1 MYKHFS
7 IIACLLLFFAS
18 TALSADWQV
27 DLANTFSAGFDNL
40 PESDVRLMMPA
51 DDVIENIAKKISS
64 AEDLLSE
71 ISKRDYQQPESRGE
85 LQSFTMTGIDGVERP
100 WVLYTPETYRSD
112 RATPLIVALHGG
124 VSRAEVS
131 DDPEGW
137 AKNSGWLTLAQDNGW
152 FAMFPFGQAGATWW
166 DDVGMTNIRRQMQLV
181 KHHFNI
187 DDDRVYMAGFSDG
200 ASSGFLHAMVK
211 PDDYA
216 AVIALC
222 GHMGVGSLSGELPT
236 YAPNMANTPIY
247 VVTTSEDGLYPT
259 EGMRPGI
266 DMAISAGAD
275 IFYRQLHGTH
285 RFDFAD
291 TELPLIAAYIE
302 RHPRNPFPANIYW
315 ETAKAEFGRCRW
327 LEINRVL
334 PQDAA
339 EWHIDHNQILVSK
352 RITIGFV
359 PDTSQE
365 ILKVEN
371 VIEKTY
377 ADSIGLKAGDII
389 VEAAGKK
396 VGSLADFDV
405 AKESVSRGDRFDM
418 TVIRDDE
425 RVELKGILPTEDLYY
440 LFGRTVPSAAI
451 KAVQSGNIIRLEGSR
466 VGALTIRVFPQQLNL
481 DKNIQIFFNG
491 KQVFD
496 EQVKPDVAF
505 ILREYLHN
513 RDKTLLPVSEI
524 KLDLNH

>member
-1 MYKHFS
+1 M
-7 IIACLLLFFAS
+7 
-18 TALSADWQV
+18 
-27 DLANTFSAGFDNL
+27 
-40 PESDVRLMMPA
+40 
-51 DDVIENIAKKISS
+51 
-64 AEDLLSE
+64 
-71 ISKRDYQQPESRGE
+71 
-85 LQSFTMTGIDGVERP
+85 
-100 WVLYTPETYRSD
+100 
-112 RATPLIVALHGG
+112 
-124 VSRAEVS
+124 
-131 DDPEGW
+131 
-137 AKNSGWLTLAQDNGW
+137 
-152 FAMFPFGQAGATWW
+152 
-166 DDVGMTNIRRQMQLV
+166 
-181 KHHFNI
+181 
-187 DDDRVYMAGFSDG
+187 
-200 ASSGFLHAMVK
+200 
-211 PDDYA
+211 
-216 AVIALC
+216 
-222 GHMGVGSLSGELPT
+222 
-236 YAPNMANTPIY
+236 
-247 VVTTSEDGLYPT
+247 
-259 EGMRPGI
+259 
-266 DMAISAGAD
+266 
-275 IFYRQLHGTH
+275 
-285 RFDFAD
+285 
-291 TELPLIAAYIE
+291 IAAYIE

-513 RDKTLLPVSEI
+513 RDKTLLPVAEI
-524 KLDLNH
+524 ILDLKY